1 MGPSTGRRRCYDLP
15 PTSYTGVPR
24 EWNATHCR
32 PGTLPETSR
41 PVVVGGDGGL
51 VFSGIHDP
59 VEGGLHRYEVRRH
72 TFWRDFTP
80 RVVLPFRKGLRHPV
94 SRPSFPSEPRPV
106 WSGYFLFV
114 PEQALVWRPRP
125 RTLKPIFVTLLSD
138 FLPVP
143 LSARNYLLLTMF
155 FLVTPVSSVRGLAGW
170 PPSTVVWREEM
181 SSVFIWGVF
190 IISTSYIIVVFVV
203 LSRIHTDTHIFW
215 DMDCSSPLCKRIPRV
230 SCFVFNYC
238 KIKYNVQSCLQL
250 LYLRCLV

>member
-1 MGPSTGRRRCYDLP
+1 MCHECLLAPLVGRMVEVMKTVCFRRSVRLKMGPSTGRRRCYDLP

-114 PEQALVWRPRP
+114 PEQALV
-125 RTLKPIFVTLLSD
+125 
-138 FLPVP
+138 
-143 LSARNYLLLTMF
+143 
-155 FLVTPVSSVRGLAGW
+155 
-170 PPSTVVWREEM
+170 
-181 SSVFIWGVF
+181 
-190 IISTSYIIVVFVV
+190 
-203 LSRIHTDTHIFW
+203 
-215 DMDCSSPLCKRIPRV
+215 
-230 SCFVFNYC
+230 
-238 KIKYNVQSCLQL
+238 
-250 LYLRCLV
+250 